1 MKNIKIKLSLLLILG
16 IFGSWAQVTTFN
28 YTGAIATYIV
38 PAGVTSISIQAYGAK
53 GGNTNGG
60 LGAGIYGEFTVV
72 PGTLLNVVVGQQG
85 IVNNCGGPGASGGGG
100 GGSFVWDPAM
110 ATTPLIAAGGG
121 GGGNT
126 NWPGTCVI
134 GGPGLAGENGGP
146 GDGGAALGGVGGN
159 GGRGDAPSGTGSG
172 GGGWLTPGQ
181 NSTWGDGCTGGTTV
195 PTFSGGLGATSFG
208 PGGQG
213 GFGGGGGAVCGCGG
227 GGGYSGGGGG
237 NGSSCR
243 AGGGGGGSFND
254 GINQV
259 NAAGVR
265 VGNGQV
271 IITVL
276 CSEIDVSVTATE
288 ICLGESLTITG
299 EGEGTISWDGGV
311 INGVAYTPAAAGT
324 FTFTSTSSD
333 SDDCGYSVEIEVK
346 PLPVVIANVTETE
359 ICLGEAVT
367 FTGSGATTYTWDLGV
382 INGVA
387 FTPAAIGTTTY
398 TVTGTLAATGC
409 ENTASIDVLVN
420 DLPAVNANADDDEI
434 CLGESVTLFG
444 SGALV
449 YEWDPA
455 SVIDGEAFTPI
466 EVGSTTYEVS
476 GTDINGCNN
485 TATITVNVYEVL
497 VLTFTTVE
505 ELAGS
510 DGEIDITVTGGNPP
524 YSFDWDNDGTGDFD
538 DTEDLSGLSG
548 GIYIVVVKDEAG
560 CEISQNVE
568 VASQLGVE
576 ELTSEEILIYP
587 NPASSFV
594 MIQLNGSFNYSLL
607 TVNGDVVITGSAV
620 DQKQLDLKSLAAG
633 VYFVKITT
641 DSKSHNVKV
650 IKQ

>member
-1 MKNIKIKLSLLLILG
+1 MKNLKIKLSLLLSLG
-16 IFGSWAQVTTFN
+16 VFTSWAQVTTFN
-28 YTGAIATYIV
+28 YTGAVATYTV
-38 PAGVTSISIQAYGAK
+38 PDGVTNISIQAYGAK

-72 PGTLLNVVVGQQG
+72 PGTVLNVVVGQQG

-100 GGSFVWDPAM
+100 GGSFVWDPLM
-110 ATTPLIAAGGG
+110 ATTPMIAAGGG

-126 NWPGTCVI
+126 NWAGTCVI
-134 GGPGLAGENGGP
+134 GGPGLAGEDGGP

-181 NSTWGDGCTGGTTV
+181 NSTYGGGCTGGTTV
-195 PTFSGGLGATSFG
+195 PTFLGGLGASGFG
-208 PGGQG
+208 PGGEG

-265 VGNGQV
+265 EGNGQV

-276 CSEIDVSVTATE
+276 CEELAVTVTSTE
-288 ICLGESLTITG
+288 ICLGESFTVNGT
-299 EGEGTISWDGGV
+299 GEGTISWDGGV
-311 INGVAYTPAAAGT
+311 TNGVAFTPIAAGT
-324 FTFTSTSSD
+324 FTYTASSSD
-333 SDDCGYSVEIEVK
+333 PDDCGYSVEIEVK
-346 PLPVVIANVTETE
+346 PLPIVIANVTETE
-359 ICLGEAVT
+359 ICLGDAVT
-367 FTGSGATTYTWDLGV
+367 FNGLGATTYTWDMGV
-382 INGVA
+382 TDGVA
-387 FTPAAIGTTTY
+387 YTPAAIGTTTY
-398 TVTGTLAATGC
+398 TVTGTLVATGC

-420 DLPAVNANADDDEI
+420 DLPVVNANADDSEI
-434 CLGESVTLFG
+434 CLGESVTLYG

-455 SVIDGEAFTPI
+455 TVIDGEAFTPI
-466 EVGSTTYEVS
+466 AIGSTTYELL
-476 GTDINGCNN
+476 GTDVNGCENS
-485 TATITVNVYEVL
+485 ATITVNVYEEL
-497 VLTFTTVE
+497 ELTFTTVE
-505 ELAGS
+505 ELAGA

-538 DTEDLSGLSG
+538 DTEDLTDLAG
-548 GIYIVVVKDEAG
+548 GIYIVVVQDEAG

-568 VASQLGVE
+568 VGSQLAIE
-576 ELTSEEILIYP
+576 EFTTDGILIYP
-587 NPASSFV
+587 NPSTTFV
-594 MIQLNGSFNYSLL
+594 IIQLNGMFDYSLL
-607 TVNGDVVITGSAV
+607 TVNGDIILSGSAV
-620 DQKQLDLKSLAAG
+620 DQKQLDLKTLSAG

-641 DSKSHNVKV
+641 NIKSHTVKV
-650 IKQ
+650 IKE

>member
-1 MKNIKIKLSLLLILG
+1 MKNLKIKLSLLLSLG
-16 IFGSWAQVTTFN
+16 VFTSWGQVTTFN
-28 YTGAIATYIV
+28 YTGAIATYTV
-38 PAGVTSISIQAYGAK
+38 PAGVTNISIQAYGAK

-72 PGTLLNVVVGQQG
+72 PGTVLNVVVGQQG

-126 NWPGTCVI
+126 NWAGTCVI
-134 GGPGLAGENGGP
+134 GGPGLAGEDGGP

-181 NSTWGDGCTGGTTV
+181 NSTWGGGCTGGTTI
-195 PTFSGGLGATSFG
+195 PTFLGGLGATTFG
-208 PGGQG
+208 PGGEG

-265 VGNGQV
+265 EGNGQV

-299 EGEGTISWDGGV
+299 DGEGTISWDGGV
-311 INGVAYTPAAAGT
+311 ENGVAYTPDAAGT
-324 FTFTSTSSD
+324 FTFTSSSTD
-333 SDDCGYSVEIEVK
+333 PDDCGYSVEIVVN
-346 PLPVVIANVTETE
+346 PLPTVGASASETE
-359 ICLGEAVT
+359 ICLGESIT
-367 FTGSGATTYTWDLGV
+367 LTGSGATDYVWEPASVED
-382 INGVA
+382 GVA
-387 FTPAAIGTTTY
+387 FTPDAAGTFTY
-398 TVTGTLAATGC
+398 DVTGTDLEGC
-409 ENTASIDVLVN
+409 ENSASV
-420 DLPAVNANADDDEI
+420 
-434 CLGESVTLFG
+434 SVT
-444 SGALV
+444 V
-449 YEWDPA
+449 YDVE
-455 SVIDGEAFTPI
+455 
-466 EVGSTTYEVS
+466 
-476 GTDINGCNN
+476 
-485 TATITVNVYEVL
+485 
-497 VLTFTTVE
+497 LTFTTEDIIV
-505 ELAGS
+505 GD
-510 DGEIDITVTGGNPP
+510 DGAIDITVSGGNPP
-524 YSFDWDNDGTGDFD
+524 NTFDWDNDGTGDFD
-538 DTEDLSGLSG
+538 DTEDLSGLAE
-548 GIYIVVVKDEAG
+548 GIYIVVVKDDSG
-560 CEISQNVE
+560 CEVSQNIE
-568 VASQLGVE
+568 IGSQASVG
-576 ELTSEEILIYP
+576 ELTEDGLLVYP
-587 NPASSFV
+587 NPTTSFV
-594 MIQLNGSFNYSLL
+594 VIKLNGMFNFSV
-607 TVNGDVVITGSAV
+607 VNINGEIVLSGSAV

-633 VYFVKITT
+633 EYFVKITT
-641 DSKSHNVKV
+641 ESKSQTVKV